1 MEIEMELISKEDA
14 IVETWRN
21 PSYTDPLNVLTE
33 VRDRIREL
41 PTASKHDEFEKA
53 LVDLFAPIM
62 ECEINHPKYEDT
74 VADIIHE
81 VMGVYDKVHPAERK
95 DNGSN

>member
-1 MEIEMELISKEDA
+1 MELISRDA
-14 IVETWRN
+14 AIDEMAELQGRASTKAE
-21 PSYTDPLNVLTE
+21 LTGISKAWK
-33 VRDRIREL
+33 RIRKL

-53 LVDLFAPIM
+53 LVDMFAPIM
-62 ECEINHPKYEDT
+62 ECDINHPKYEDT
-74 VADIIHE
+74 VADIINE

>member
-1 MEIEMELISKEDA
+1 MELISRDA
-14 IVETWRN
+14 AIDEMAELQGRASTRAEMKSTGKAWK
-21 PSYTDPLNVLTE
+21 
-33 VRDRIREL
+33 RIREL

-62 ECEINHPKYEDT
+62 ECDINHREYEET

-95 DNGSN
+95 DNG